1 MSERDDMAVPTERA
15 SDPQAVPGRASEP
28 RDTPPA
34 ISGFDHSA
42 DLGKVHYGG
51 QAVIEGVMMRG
62 PSAVATAVRAPGGDI
77 VVNRVDYESASRRH
91 RFLRAPVLR
100 GGLTLIESL
109 SLGIKALNYSA
120 SVAMEEPSGQ
130 EDAGDAP
137 APGGDAADSADDD
150 ATGAR
155 VSERRSDWKTS
166 ATLTATLIFAF
177 ALGIVIFFWIPMV
190 ISGFL
195 TDVLGSESGILF
207 NVIDGIIRVVFFLAY
222 IWGISRWKEMAR
234 VFEYHG
240 AEHRIIF
247 AQEAGL
253 ELTPE
258 NAKRFTTRHPRCG
271 TSFLLIVMVV
281 SILVFMIFG
290 KPPTIGL
297 RLARLLLIPVIAGIS
312 YEIMKLAAK
321 NADRPWAR
329 ALSAPGVWLQGIT
342 TKEPSDDQI
351 EVAIAALEAVR
362 IKSHD
367 AGQAQVSPGQARGAD
382 EAPHPP
388 GQSGP
393 PLRPDPASAPWT
405 ETQGVDS
412 PGPLPPGPSLPA
424 ESWRG
429 PRSPWTEEAHTP
441 AVTAQAEDP
450 FAPALSGP
458 RAPVWPKGCCR
469 TARHPD
475 RWPMIC

>member
-1 MSERDDMAVPTERA
+1 VSERDQETIDSETEAGPRVTA
-15 SDPQAVPGRASEP
+15 PDR

-34 ISGFDHSA
+34 ISGFDHGD

-62 PSAVATAVRAPGGDI
+62 PTAVATAVRAANGDI
-77 VVNRVDYESASRRH
+77 IVHRMPYESASRRN
-91 RFLRAPVLR
+91 RILRAPVLR

-120 SVAMEEPSGQ
+120 SVAMEEAARDGAEGGPGAAEAGAAAAGADDRDPWSARLTEERGDGGVA
-130 EDAGDAP
+130 ESEPGAGPTAGDGSAAGAGDTVGRGEAP
-137 APGGDAADSADDD
+137 QKRGRASDG
-150 ATGAR
+150 
-155 VSERRSDWKTS
+155 RSDWKTNV
-166 ATLTATLIFAF
+166 TLTATLAFAF

-190 ISGFL
+190 ISGLL
-195 TDVLGSESGILF
+195 TDVLGSDSGILF
-207 NVIDGIIRVVFFLAY
+207 NVIDGVIRVLFFLVY

-234 VFEYHG
+234 VFQYHG

-247 AQEAGL
+247 AQEAGV

-258 NAKRFTTRHPRCG
+258 NARRFTTRHPRCG

-321 NADRPWAR
+321 HSDRPWAR

-342 TKEPSDDQI
+342 TKEPSDDQV
-351 EVAIAALEAVR
+351 EVAIAALKAVR
-362 IKSHD
+362 IERND
-367 AGQAQVSPGQARGAD
+367 AR
-382 EAPHPP
+382 EAEV
-388 GQSGP
+388 
-393 PLRPDPASAPWT
+393 AA
-405 ETQGVDS
+405 
-412 PGPLPPGPSLPA
+412 
-424 ESWRG
+424 
-429 PRSPWTEEAHTP
+429 
-441 AVTAQAEDP
+441 
-450 FAPALSGP
+450 
-458 RAPVWPKGCCR
+458 
-469 TARHPD
+469 
-475 RWPMIC
+475 